1 MPTETEMISA
11 QDAAEFLNVSYPYLA
26 ELMKTGELKAV
37 KIGRSLCINSAELRC
52 YKDASMKQRKATLDE
67 LVKLS
72 QELRLG

>member
-11 QDAAEFLNVSYPYLA
+11 QDAADSLNVSYPYLA
-26 ELMKTGELKAV
+26 ELLKTGELKAV
-37 KIGRSLCINSAELRC
+37 RSGRSLCINSAELRC
-52 YKDASMKQRKATLDE
+52 YKDASMKRRKAALGE